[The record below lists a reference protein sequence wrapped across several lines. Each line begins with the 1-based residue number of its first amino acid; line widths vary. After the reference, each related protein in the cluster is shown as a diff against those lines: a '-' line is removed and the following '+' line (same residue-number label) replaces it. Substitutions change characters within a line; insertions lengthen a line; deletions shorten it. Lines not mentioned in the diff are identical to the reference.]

1 MGIQYSLVSAAKP
14 GAKAVESKKKTKKN
28 KEKQENELRIVLAM
42 VLFVECHGSLG
53 ILSLELGIGRMLPC
67 LKD

>member
-14 GAKAVESKKKTKKN
+14 GAKAVESKKKQN

-53 ILSLELGIGRMLPC
+53 ILSLDLGIGRMLPC

>member
-14 GAKAVESKKKTKKN
+14 GAKAVESKKKQN

-42 VLFVECHGSLG
+42 VLFVECHNN
-53 ILSLELGIGRMLPC
+53 
-67 LKD
+67 